1 MQTAVRHSVDMRTTR
16 GQKSAQEAWET
27 PLVKVKDPGVSAS
40 VNDYLLGRVVIVPTI
55 PKTSWARSV
64 LSLMMADSV
73 PFNARIREFKLSDYD
88 RVISLWL
95 ECNLIRSKESLSKEM
110 LRIETERNPRLFLVC
125 EDSSGR
131 IIGTVVGAW
140 DGWRGWIYKLA
151 VTKDY
156 RRGGL
161 ASRLVDEVTS
171 RLRQSGAQIIRGYVK
186 KENDA
191 SLSLFAKL
199 GFTRMDDV
207 VLVTLGRE

>member
-1 MQTAVRHSVDMRTTR
+1 
-16 GQKSAQEAWET
+16 
-27 PLVKVKDPGVSAS
+27 
-40 VNDYLLGRVVIVPTI
+40 
-55 PKTSWARSV
+55 
-64 LSLMMADSV
+64 LMMADSV

-151 VTKDY
+151 VAKDY

-161 ASRLVDEVTS
+161 ASRLVDEVTN

-207 VLVTLGRE
+207 VLVTLGRQ